1 MDTLLD
7 RLQRA
12 IGDSYRIERELGGG
26 GMSRVFLAEETG
38 LERQVVV
45 KVLPPEMA
53 AGVNA
58 ERFRREILLAAK
70 LQHPHVVPLL
80 TAGASGDLLY
90 YVMPFIKGE
99 SLRAKLAREG
109 ELPVGDAARILRD
122 VADALAYAHREGVV
136 HRDIKPDNVLL
147 SDNHAVVTDFG
158 VAKAVASSTGESS
171 LTSLGV
177 ALGTPAY
184 MSPEQAVADPHVDH
198 RADIYALG
206 ALAYEMLTGRPPFTG
221 ATPQAVLSAHVTQ
234 IPDPVTQHRGTVPP
248 ALAEIVMR
256 CLAKKPAD
264 RWQRA
269 DELRAQFESM
279 VTPSGGLTPTGTQ
292 PVPAINYGQRARKT
306 HPARVGALFGLA
318 AVGMAA
324 IVYVVVQVV
333 GLPSWVFWSALGLL
347 AVGFPLTLL
356 SGYLERRR
364 ALALATGVHP
374 PTPSGLRRHLTLRH
388 AVVGAGAAFAAL
400 TVLTGAYMAMRTLGV
415 GPVGTLVASGAI
427 DTQAPIVLA
436 DFQDRTGDST
446 LGSALTEAIRVD
458 LSQSKVVRLLSASDV
473 AAALERMRRAPGTPL
488 EPETARELAVR
499 EGAGAVIT
507 GEINRAGTG
516 FVLTAS
522 IATPDSGT
530 VLAAFRET
538 AATDADVIGA
548 IDRLSRAMR
557 ERIGDSFRTLRAQ
570 GSLARVST
578 SSLEALRKYS
588 LGLKAEQRGDF
599 QGAVDLFEGAVA
611 LDSDFA
617 MAWRKLGVVLSNS
630 AGSRT
635 RELAAVTRAYELRDR
650 LPELE
655 RYQTTG
661 FYFLDTGDEPERTM
675 AIYREAL
682 ERFPHDP
689 TLLTNG
695 AYAFIMAGRYAE
707 AESLAPRGR
716 AYGMAA
722 WVSEVTAQLAL
733 GERARAES
741 TMADL
746 ERAAPDL
753 PFVPGWEAFV
763 RVGIDPLI
771 DVDSVLRPFA
781 DSTVLSLSVRAVY
794 ASALVAN
801 AALRGRFSQARAD
814 TRLTQRLDEQRG
826 VPRWSL
832 ETALYLAELEQRY
845 VSPDAGH
852 RIVDS
857 ALARHPLRSLEPL
870 DRPYL
875 DLAEVLADV
884 GDPVGARRMVT
895 EWEQVIP
902 EGQRHA
908 GPDAYEM
915 RASIALAEGRPGDA
929 VTEYERR
936 LEWDGGARCP
946 ACVRYALA
954 EALDAAG
961 QTDSAVAVWEQAL
974 GEAAFEMV
982 FSYAL
987 SLPHAYQ
994 RLGEIYEQ
1002 RGNKAKA
1009 LDYYGKFVELWKNA
1023 DPELQPVV
1031 RDVRE
1036 RMARLTTESR

>member
-1 MDTLLD
+1 MSTLQD
-7 RLQRA
+7 RLQQA
-12 IGDSYRIERELGGG
+12 IGGAYRIEKELGGG

-109 ELPVGDAARILRD
+109 ELPVGEAARILRD

-184 MSPEQAVADPHVDH
+184 MSPEQAAADPHVDH

-206 ALAYEMLTGRPPFTG
+206 ALAYEMLCGRPPFTG
-221 ATPQAVLSAHVTQ
+221 STPQAVLSAHVTQ
-234 IPDPVTQHRGTVPP
+234 TPDPITQHRETVPP
-248 ALAEIVMR
+248 ALAEVVMR

-292 PVPAINYGQRARKT
+292 PVPAVAYEERARKT
-306 HPARVGALFGLA
+306 HPARVGALFALA
-318 AVGMAA
+318 AVGVAA
-324 IVYVVVQVV
+324 IVYGIVRVV
-333 GLPSWVFWSALGLL
+333 GLPTWVLWGALGLL
-347 AVGFPLTLL
+347 ALGFPFTLL
-356 SGYLERRR
+356 SGHLERRR
-364 ALALATGVHP
+364 ALALATGVHTA
-374 PTPSGLRRHLTLRH
+374 TPRGLRRHFTLRH
-388 AVVGAGAAFAAL
+388 AVVGAGVAFGTL
-400 TVLTGAYMAMRTLGV
+400 TVVTGAYMAMRTLGV
-415 GPVGTLVASGAI
+415 GPAGTLVASGAI
-427 DTQAPIVLA
+427 DTQARIVLA
-436 DFQDRTGDST
+436 DFQDHTGDST
-446 LGSALTEAIRVD
+446 LGPAITEAIRVD
-458 LSQSKVVRLLSASDV
+458 LSQSKVVRLLSASEV
-473 AAALERMRRAPGTPL
+473 AAALDRMRRNPATGLGPQ
-488 EPETARELAVR
+488 TAREMAVR
-499 EGAGAVIT
+499 EGAGAVVT

-522 IATPDSGT
+522 IVTPDSGS

-548 IDRLSRAMR
+548 IDRLSHAMR
-557 ERIGDSFRTLRAQ
+557 ERLGDSFRTLRAQ

-599 QGAVDLFEGAVA
+599 EGAEDLFEGAVA
-611 LDSDFA
+611 LDSNFA
-617 MAWRKLGVVLSNS
+617 MAWRKLAVVLANAS
-630 AGSRT
+630 GSRT
-635 RELAAVTRAYELRDR
+635 RQLTAARRAYELRDR

-661 FYFLDTGDEPERTM
+661 YYLLDASDDPKRT
-675 AIYREAL
+675 AAVYREGL
-682 ERFPHDP
+682 ERFPNDP
-689 TLLTNG
+689 TLLANG
-695 AYAFIMAGRYAE
+695 AYALNRIAQFAA
-707 AESLAPRGR
+707 AESLAQRGR
-716 AYGMAA
+716 AYGIAA
-722 WVSEVTAQLAL
+722 WNGEITAQLAL
-733 GERARAES
+733 GERTRAES
-741 TMADL
+741 TLASL
-746 ERAAPDL
+746 KRTYAGV
-753 PFVPGWEAFV
+753 PFVRFYQGGVDVALDPFV
-763 RVGIDPLI
+763 DLDSLWRPL
-771 DVDSVLRPFA
+771 A
-781 DSTVLSLSVRAVY
+781 DSAGLSPAFRAGAAYGVM
-794 ASALVAN
+794 SN
-801 AALRGRFSQARAD
+801 AALRGRLAEARTYA
-814 TRLTQRLDEQRG
+814 RLAERLEDQRS
-826 VPRWSL
+826 VPGSSL
-832 ETALYLAELEQRY
+832 EGDLYLAEIVGRY
-845 VSPDAGH
+845 VTPDAGR

-857 ALARHPLRSLEPL
+857 ALARHPLSQLEPL

-875 DLAEVLADV
+875 YLAQVLAEV
-884 GDPVGARRMVT
+884 GDAAAAKRMVG
-895 EWEQVIP
+895 EWEQTIP
-902 EGQRHA
+902 ADQRHGGA
-908 GPDAYEM
+908 QAYDT
-915 RASIALAEGRPGDA
+915 RASIALAESRPRDA
-929 VTEYERR
+929 VTELKRR
-936 LEWDGGARCP
+936 LDWDGGSTCP
-946 ACVRYALA
+946 SCVRYGLA

-961 QTDSAVAVWEQAL
+961 ATDSAALVWEQAL
-974 GEAAFEMV
+974 GQAAFDV
-982 FSYAL
+982 LPYYAL

-1002 RGNKAKA
+1002 RGDKAKA
-1009 LDYYGKFVELWKNA
+1009 LDYYGKFVELWKGA

-1031 RDVRE
+1031 RDVRA
-1036 RMARLTTESR
+1036 RMARLSAESR